1 MPNFIALNSTRPEAV
16 ARYKREV
23 RAIVVDRAAEHLEQL
38 LPADRKPSTNRYEK
52 ALEEALR
59 RAKLDVMAELFRLMH
74 DLARASVVARW
85 SRRADGLRRERRD
98 TAATMQLLTAY
109 DQVVRYVA
117 SMRANV
123 KPVERKRR

>member
-1 MPNFIALNSTRPEAV
+1 MSNFIALNSTRPEAV

-38 LPADRKPSTNRYEK
+38 LPADRKTSPNRYEK
-52 ALEEALR
+52 SLQEALR